1 MRVPS
6 EALGASQNVVALR
19 RRILI
24 VDDEATVREV
34 VGQYLE
40 LEGFTV
46 VLAVTGLEALRVV
59 EATPPDLVILD
70 LTLPG
75 MDGFEVCRRLRATGA
90 IPILMLTA
98 RADDVDKLEGFGLGA
113 DDYLTKPFNPRE
125 VVARVQAI
133 MRRVEAMSVPAMV
146 FDDNLQFGGLTIR
159 TQTREVA
166 LDGKAVDLTTKE
178 FDLLQFLASHPKQV
192 FTREQLLLHVWNYD
206 NYGEDSTVTVHMRR
220 LREKVERDPGKPRRL
235 RTVWG
240 IGYKFEP

>member
-1 MRVPS
+1 MRVPGD
-6 EALGASQNVVALR
+6 ALGASQDVEALR

-40 LEGFTV
+40 LEGYTV
-46 VLAVTGLEALRVV
+46 TSATTGLEALRIV

-75 MDGFEVCRRLRATGA
+75 IDGFEVCRRLRAAGA

-98 RADDVDKLEGFGLGA
+98 RAEDADKLEGLGLGA

-146 FDDNLQFGGLTIR
+146 FDGDLHFGGLTIR
-159 TQTREVA
+159 PETRQVER
-166 LDGKAVDLTTKE
+166 DGVPVDLTAKE

-192 FTREQLLLHVWNYD
+192 FTREQLLLHVWNYA
-206 NYGEDSTVTVHMRR
+206 NYGDNSTVTVHIHR
-220 LREKVERDPGKPRRL
+220 LREKAERDPGRPRHL
-235 RTVWG
+235 RTLWG
-240 IGYKFEP
+240 VGYKFEP

>member
-6 EALGASQNVVALR
+6 NVLDASQNVGALR

-40 LEGFTV
+40 IEGYS
-46 VLAVTGLEALRVV
+46 VLPAANGLDALR
-59 EATPPDLVILD
+59 AAATTPPDLVILD

-75 MDGFEVCRRLRATGA
+75 MDGLEVCRRLRSASA
-90 IPILMLTA
+90 VPVLMLTA
-98 RADDVDKLEGFGLGA
+98 RAEDADKLEAFNVGT

-125 VVARVQAI
+125 LVARVQAI
-133 MRRVEAMSVPAMV
+133 MRRLEAMNMPAMV
-146 FDDNLQFGGLTIR
+146 FDGNLVFGDLTIR
-159 TQTREVA
+159 PQIRQVEREGVR
-166 LDGKAVDLTTKE
+166 VELTTKE
-178 FDLLQFLASHPKQV
+178 FDLLQFLAAHPKQV

-206 NYGEDSTVTVHMRR
+206 NYGDDSTVTVHMRR
-220 LREKVERDPGKPRRL
+220 LREKVEHDPAKPRRL